1 MDSSPRPYQPV
12 VPFYH
17 IAVYK
22 DCHTTRGVT
31 SNFET
36 GPTRTPRKSRRSTP
50 YPTPTLIGTSPVRSR
65 HSSPSS
71 ASNSE
76 EGSDSDSQS
85 GKHTVSF
92 DTTNDDDES
101 DDGPDESESISAHA
115 ISSDGPST
123 TNHQSVPRQIALK
136 EPVKEPVKRVVSVVE
151 QVDDGLVPKPPGE
164 VGRPS
169 RGGYNLRDA
178 LGWDK
183 DEYKLVMVRDFFDV
197 DSPYLFRSSEQKFV
211 NQAVVDH
218 LNIELPMKRQ
228 SPSALQKVREIV
240 SLVFGISFQ
249 QTY

>member
-1 MDSSPRPYQPV
+1 MDPSPPQLSQPI

-50 YPTPTLIGTSPVRSR
+50 YPTPTSLRTSLTRSR

-71 ASNSE
+71 ASNSG

-85 GKHTVSF
+85 GKYTVF
-92 DTTNDDDES
+92 CADDDES
-101 DDGPDESESISAHA
+101 DDGPNDPESSSVHVV
-115 ISSDGPST
+115 SSDGPST
-123 TNHQSVPRQIALK
+123 TSNQSAPRQIAF
-136 EPVKEPVKRVVSVVE
+136 KEPVKRVVSVVE

-183 DEYKLVMVRDFFDV
+183 DEYKLVMVHDFLTLNF
-197 DSPYLFRSSEQKFV
+197 PYL
-211 NQAVVDH
+211 
-218 LNIELPMKRQ
+218 P
-228 SPSALQKVREIV
+228 V
-240 SLVFGISFQ
+240 S
-249 QTY
+249 TD